1 MQEEAEKIELELP
14 EGEVDIREADVD
26 DSISSAPE
34 EIQVEEVK
42 TSSDEE
48 LDKISESVQKRIDKL
63 TYKMREAERQR
74 DEAVNYAQNIHT
86 DNSQLKQKLKNSDS
100 SLFKEYD
107 NRVQSDLE
115 RAKSTLKE
123 AQEQGDAD
131 AIASA
136 TEKLSRSAAEAENLR
151 RLSAQQQA
159 RQVSNEQEYVEE
171 IPNFTQQASP
181 NPQPDPK
188 AEAWAEKNEW
198 FGNDQ
203 AMTYAA
209 FGVHR
214 QLIDEG
220 VDPNTEDYYN
230 KVDQRIKEY
239 FPQKFS
245 NEQPA
250 PVQQVA
256 ASSRGATGKKNAR
269 KIKLTPSQ
277 VAIAKRLDVPL
288 EEYAKHIEQGV

>member
-34 EIQVEEVK
+34 ETQVEEVK

-74 DEAVNYAQNIHT
+74 DEAVSYAQNIHT
-86 DNSQLKQKLKNSDS
+86 DNSQLKEKLKNSDS

-159 RQVSNEQEYVEE
+159 RKVSNEQEYVEE

>member
-34 EIQVEEVK
+34 ETQVEEVK

-74 DEAVNYAQNIHT
+74 DEAVSYAQNIHT
-86 DNSQLKQKLKNSDS
+86 DNSQLKEKLKNSDS

-159 RQVSNEQEYVEE
+159 RKVSNEQEYVEE

-245 NEQPA
+245 NEQSA

-256 ASSRGATGKKNAR
+256 ASSRGATGKKNVR